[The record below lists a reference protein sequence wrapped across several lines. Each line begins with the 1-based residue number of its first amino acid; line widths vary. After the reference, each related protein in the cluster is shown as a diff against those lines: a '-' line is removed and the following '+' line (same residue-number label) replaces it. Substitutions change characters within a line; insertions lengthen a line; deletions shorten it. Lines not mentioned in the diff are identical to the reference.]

1 MPASR
6 ADKLRRPVS
15 PQRSSRRPTVVTV
28 VGARPQFVKLAP
40 LSRALRRHVREV
52 LVHTGQHYDREM
64 SDVFFS
70 ELALPA
76 PDRHLGVGSG
86 PHGAMTGR
94 MLEALEAVLV
104 EEAPA
109 LVVVLGD
116 TNSTLAGALAAAK
129 LGLPVAHVEAGLRSF
144 DLRMP
149 EEINRRLAD
158 HVSTLL
164 FCPTPTAVRNLA
176 REGIR
181 RGVHRVGDVMADAV
195 RAWRPRAQK
204 RPWTIEGI
212 APGGYYLATV
222 HRQENT
228 DDPARLAAVLRALSS
243 LRHPTVLPLHPRT
256 ARRLEAHGLKAGGL
270 VRVLPPQPYLEMLR
284 LQSGARA
291 ILTDSGGMQKEA
303 YLLGTPCIT
312 LRETT
317 EWVETLRGGAN
328 RLAGADPRRIA
339 RAVAAVERKRP
350 RWDPRRTYGD
360 GRTAERIATIVA
372 AWLRARAGGRPLD

>member
-1 MPASR
+1 M
-6 ADKLRRPVS
+6 S
-15 PQRSSRRPTVVTV
+15 PPRSRPTVVTV

-70 ELALPA
+70 ELDLPA

-104 EEAPA
+104 AEGPA

-116 TNSTLAGALAAAK
+116 TNSTLAAALAAAK
-129 LGLPVAHVEAGLRSF
+129 LGIPVAHVEAGLRSF

-158 HVSTLL
+158 HLSALL
-164 FCPTPTAVRNLA
+164 FCPTPTAVRNLG
-176 REGIR
+176 REGVR

-195 RAWRPRAQK
+195 RTWLPRARR
-204 RPWTIEGI
+204 RPWILDGI
-212 APGGYYLATV
+212 APGAYYLATV
-222 HRQENT
+222 HRQENA
-228 DDPARLAAVLRALSS
+228 DDPDRLAGVLRALSALS
-243 LRHPTVLPLHPRT
+243 RPTVLPLHPRT
-256 ARRLEAHGLKAGGL
+256 AARIKEHGLRTGGL
-270 VRVLPPQPYLEMLR
+270 LRLLPPQPYLEMLR
-284 LQSGARA
+284 LQADARA
-291 ILTDSGGMQKEA
+291 VLTDSGGMQKEA

-339 RAVAAVERKRP
+339 RAVAAIERKRP

-360 GRTAERIATIVA
+360 GRAAERIAKILA
-372 AWLRARAGGRPLD
+372 AWLRAS

>member
-1 MPASR
+1 
-6 ADKLRRPVS
+6 
-15 PQRSSRRPTVVTV
+15 VTV

-40 LSRALRRHVREV
+40 LSRALRGHVREV

-70 ELALPA
+70 ELSLPA

-104 EEAPA
+104 EEGPA

-129 LGLPVAHVEAGLRSF
+129 LGIPVAHVEAGLRSF

-149 EEINRRLAD
+149 EEINRRLTD
-158 HVSTLL
+158 HVSDLL
-164 FCPTPTAVRNLA
+164 LCPTPTAVRNLA
-176 REGIR
+176 HEGIR
-181 RGVHRVGDVMADAV
+181 HGVHRVGDVMADAV
-195 RAWRPRAQK
+195 RLWLPRARRR
-204 RPWTIEGI
+204 RPAIEGI
-212 APGGYYLATV
+212 VRGAYYLATV
-222 HRQENT
+222 HRQENA
-228 DDPARLAAVLRALSS
+228 DDPGRLADVLEALSS

-256 ARRLEAHGLKAGGL
+256 AQRMGALGLKAGGL
-270 VRVLPPQPYLEMLR
+270 VHLVPPQPYLDMLR
-284 LQSGARA
+284 LQSEARA
-291 ILTDSGGMQKEA
+291 VLTDSGGMQKEA

-328 RLAGADPRRIA
+328 RLSGADPRRIA

-350 RWDPRRTYGD
+350 RWNPRLTYGD
-360 GRTAERIATIVA
+360 GHAAERIATIIA
-372 AWLRARAGGRPLD
+372 AAVRPRR